1 MQNFAAVRSLATV
14 GIQLGH
20 MKMHLTNIV
29 AELKAT
35 VDEATAIENYFKDR
49 PISVSEVRNYLN
61 GLRTRISPK
70 TI

>member
-1 MQNFAAVRSLATV
+1 MQNFAAVRSLVTV